1 MPMISFESKG
11 SFKKT
16 ESFLD
21 KLIKRNAFKVLNKYG
36 EEGVRALTNA
46 TPVRTGQAGTSWY
59 YKVENSRTGASLT
72 FYNSDVE
79 NGFPVAI
86 MLQYGHG
93 TRNGGYVRGIDY
105 INPALRP
112 IFDKMLNDVWNEVT
126 SA

>member
-1 MPMISFESKG
+1 MIEIRTKG

-21 KLIKRNAFKVLNKYG
+21 RMRKSRRAEILKKYG
-36 EEGVRALTNA
+36 ETGIMALEAA
-46 TPVRTGQAGTSWY
+46 TPVRTGLAATSWY
-59 YKVENSRTGASLT
+59 YKAEASRHGASLT

-93 TRNGGYVRGIDY
+93 TGNGGYVQGIDY
-105 INPALRP
+105 INPALKS
-112 IFDKMLNDVWNEVT
+112 IFEQILRKVWNEVT

>member
-1 MPMISFESKG
+1 MITVESRG

-16 ESFLD
+16 ETFID
-21 KLIKRNAFKVLNKYG
+21 KLLRRNAARVLNKYG
-36 EEGVRALTNA
+36 EEGVRALSNA
-46 TPVRTGQAGTSWY
+46 TPTRTGLAATSWY
-59 YKVENSRTGASLT
+59 YKVENSQTGASLT
-72 FYNSDVE
+72 FYNSDIE

-93 TRNGGYVRGIDY
+93 TRNGGYVRGVDY

-112 IFDKMLNDVWNEVT
+112 IFDKILQDVWNEVT

>member
-1 MPMISFESKG
+1 MISFESRG

-21 KLIKRNAFKVLNKYG
+21 KMLRRNSAGVLNKYG
-36 EEGVRALTNA
+36 EAGVRSLTNA
-46 TPVRTGQAGTSWY
+46 TPSRTGLAATSWY
-59 YKVENSRTGASLT
+59 YKVESTATGASLT

-93 TRNGGYVRGIDY
+93 TRNGGYVAGRDY

-112 IFDKMLNDVWNEVT
+112 IFDQILHDVWNEVA